1 MSFIS
6 STQFHSDFEQHE
18 YLLRSMNPSM
28 PFLSINRLFLRN
40 DETDLEAWNM
50 VASKTELKMDSI
62 FN

>member
-1 MSFIS
+1 
-6 STQFHSDFEQHE
+6 
-18 YLLRSMNPSM
+18 MNPSM
-28 PFLSINRLFLRN
+28 PFLAIKRLFLRN